1 MTRRARPSRSRAFV
15 LFEAVIAMMAFGI
28 VAVGMVSLLKQ
39 ITRVS
44 NVAQRD
50 TILRQKLDAQL
61 AWERIN
67 GFEEREEVTEPDEDG
82 VVFETKIVALEL
94 ENYDGEKLSNLF
106 DVTIRATWTES
117 YPPQDLTLQ
126 EYVYQ
131 P

>member
-1 MTRRARPSRSRAFV
+1 MKARPPRTRAFV
-15 LFEAVIAMMAFGI
+15 LFEAIIAMMAFGI

-61 AWERIN
+61 AWERVN
-67 GFEEREEVTEPDEDG
+67 GFEEREEVTDPDEDG
-82 VVFETKIVALEL
+82 IVFEIKVVPLEL
-94 ENYDGEKLSNLF
+94 ENYDGEVLGDLF
-106 DVTIRATWTES
+106 EIVIRATWTES
-117 YPPQDLTLQ
+117 HPPQDLILQ
-126 EYVYQ
+126 QYVYQ

>member
-1 MTRRARPSRSRAFV
+1 MRPPRARAFV

-44 NVAQRD
+44 AVAQRD

-61 AWERIN
+61 AWERVN
-67 GFEEREEVTEPDEDG
+67 GFEEREEVTEADEDG
-82 VVFETKIVALEL
+82 VVFEIKIAPLEL
-94 ENYDGEKLSNLF
+94 ENYDGEVLGNLF
-106 DVTIRATWTES
+106 EVFIRATWTES
-117 YPPQDLTLQ
+117 HPPQDLTIQ
-126 EYVYQ
+126 QYVYQ